1 MFQFIRAEV
10 YARRASTNEKSKSIY
25 NISDILGE
33 ALRDENH
40 IPHVDNPKE
49 PRYIIGSEVD
59 IRAIPIKLA
68 ENAERFKDPVGRKM
82 RADAALLLAGVA
94 SFPRESANND
104 PELYKKWEELTVD
117 YLKNKY
123 GATLRAVLMHD
134 DEEHPHLHFYVYSD
148 IEVNAKM
155 LHDGYKNG
163 SSPAKYKAGCKAFQD
178 DYFEK
183 VASHCGMARTGPKR
197 RRLTRAEWHSEQ
209 AQSMQIA
216 LAESAVLDAASQ
228 KEKQAHS
235 LLKTNEQHAAL
246 LAKEKRAAR
255 EAMQQALALQAE
267 ARDKIAQSEAIL
279 RQFGLSDVQ
288 DAQPQPNVVPDAS
301 TDVLGGF
308 AL

>member
-1 MFQFIRAEV
+1 M
-10 YARRASTNEKSKSIY
+10 
-25 NISDILGE
+25 
-33 ALRDENH
+33 RDENH

-123 GATLRAVLMHD
+123 GANLRAVLMHD

-155 LHDGYKNG
+155 LHDGYKMVAIQP
-163 SSPAKYKAGCKAFQD
+163 STRRVARLFKTTTLKKWPAIAGWLDGAKTQAFNSGR
-178 DYFEK
+178 
-183 VASHCGMARTGPKR
+183 VA
-197 RRLTRAEWHSEQ
+197 
-209 AQSMQIA
+209 
-216 LAESAVLDAASQ
+216 
-228 KEKQAHS
+228 
-235 LLKTNEQHAAL
+235 
-246 LAKEKRAAR
+246 
-255 EAMQQALALQAE
+255 
-267 ARDKIAQSEAIL
+267 
-279 RQFGLSDVQ
+279 F
-288 DAQPQPNVVPDAS
+288 
-301 TDVLGGF
+301 
-308 AL
+308 